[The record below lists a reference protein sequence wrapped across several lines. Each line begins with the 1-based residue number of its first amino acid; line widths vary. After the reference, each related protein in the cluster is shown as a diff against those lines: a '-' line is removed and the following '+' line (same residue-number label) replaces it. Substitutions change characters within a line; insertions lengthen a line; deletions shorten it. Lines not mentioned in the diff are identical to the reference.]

1 MEGLLGLFFA
11 NIATRSP
18 LKVVR
23 WGVSSS
29 VSRLIL
35 PRRGKKTAAD
45 PKVGGCVKNTGWR
58 LNQPVQPKS
67 EMAVS
72 RSLTS

>member
-1 MEGLLGLFFA
+1 LSEGDF
-11 NIATRSP
+11 SS
-18 LKVVR
+18 
-23 WGVSSS
+23 GVAAHPAA
-29 VSRLIL
+29 IL
-35 PRRGKKTAAD
+35 AAEGQKTAAD